1 MNRFLL
7 IALVLFCSCEK
18 IRHLRGKSTPI
29 DPCDPIS
36 NYYDGDTHYIERDFV
51 SDDRNIDQNRLLEA
65 QRVQNSP
72 CDPLHK
78 KSEPVS
84 KPDF

>member
-1 MNRFLL
+1 MRL
-7 IALVLFCSCEK
+7 LVLICLLFLVSCDK

-51 SDDRNIDQNRLLEA
+51 TDDKNIDQNRLLEA
-65 QRVQNSP
+65 QRIQNSP
-72 CDPLHK
+72 CDPLRK
-78 KSEPVS
+78 KSDSAPS
-84 KPDF
+84 DF